1 MNEFQQAINAGGQ
14 GVLLVI
20 VILAIV
26 WLLRTT
32 VRAVNEYDR
41 LVIFFI
47 GRFRAVRGPGLT
59 FVVPFVESAVK
70 VDMRESIIDIPQQ
83 TAITKDNASIGI
95 DFLVYYRIT
104 NPELSV
110 TKVEDVV
117 EATGKIATTTL
128 RAVIGDIVLDDV
140 LSRRDQINDVLRVK
154 LDETTERWGMKI
166 TTVEIR
172 EIEPP
177 RAIQEAMNRQMSA
190 ERDRRAEVTLAEG
203 EKQAAIAR
211 AEGSKQS
218 AILEAEG
225 QKQSQILGAEG
236 ERQAQMLRAEGYAMA
251 LKAIYEQASRHRQQ
265 NHGVAIYG
273 HAGKS
278 GQQPVDQVRTADG
291 IDQHGAKFCE
301 HHGRWRG
308 TIQQQQWRRS
318 SRARIAGGDRC
329 RLAVSTLSTKE
340 QGRSSAVAF
349 FFSKLL

>member
-1 MNEFQQAINAGGQ
+1 MNEELTQALGAGASGL
-14 GVLLVI
+14 LLVI
-20 VILAIV
+20 VALAIFM
-26 WLLRTT
+26 LLRSSI
-32 VRAVNEYDR
+32 RAVKEYDR

-47 GRFRAVRGPGLT
+47 GRFSTVRGPGLT
-59 FVVPFVESAVK
+59 FVIPFVESATK
-70 VDMRESIIDIPQQ
+70 VDMRETIIDIPSQ

-225 QKQSQILGAEG
+225 QKQSQILEAEG
-236 ERQAQMLRAEGYAMA
+236 EREAQMLRAEGFAMA
-251 LKAIYEQASRHRQQ
+251 LKAICEQARDVDGKTMALQYMEMLEKVGSSPSTKFVLPMELTSIAQSFVSTM
-265 NHGVAIYG
+265 G
-273 HAGKS
+273 AG
-278 GQQPVDQVRTADG
+278 A
-291 IDQHGAKFCE
+291 GAALAN
-301 HHGRWRG
+301 GG
-308 TIQQQQWRRS
+308 N
-318 SRARIAGGDRC
+318 SRATETVAE
-329 RLAVSTLSTKE
+329 AVE
-340 QGRSSAVAF
+340 
-349 FFSKLL
+349 

>member
-1 MNEFQQAINAGGQ
+1 MNGELTQALGAGASGL
-14 GVLLVI
+14 LLVI
-20 VILAIV
+20 VVLAIFM
-26 WLLRTT
+26 LLRSSI
-32 VRAVNEYDR
+32 RAVKEYDR

-47 GRFRAVRGPGLT
+47 GRFSTVRGPGLT
-59 FVVPFVESAVK
+59 FVIPFVESATK
-70 VDMRESIIDIPQQ
+70 VDMRETIIDIPSQ

-225 QKQSQILGAEG
+225 QKQSQILEAEG
-236 ERQAQMLRAEGYAMA
+236 ERQAQSLRAEGFAMA
-251 LKAIYEQASRHRQQ
+251 LKVIYEQARDVDGKTMALQYMEMLEKVGSSPSTKFVLPMELTSIAQ
-265 NHGVAIYG
+265 N
-273 HAGKS
+273 
-278 GQQPVDQVRTADG
+278 
-291 IDQHGAKFCE
+291 F
-301 HHGRWRG
+301 
-308 TIQQQQWRRS
+308 
-318 SRARIAGGDRC
+318 
-329 RLAVSTLSTKE
+329 VSTM
-340 QGRSSAVAF
+340 GASAGAALANGGNGVDVHDVEAV
-349 FFSKLL
+349 KQAAE

>member
-1 MNEFQQAINAGGQ
+1 MNGELIQVLGTGMQ
-14 GVLLVI
+14 GILLVI
-20 VILAIV
+20 VVLAIFM
-26 WLLRTT
+26 LLRSSI
-32 VRAVNEYDR
+32 RAVKEYDR

-47 GRFRAVRGPGLT
+47 GRFSSVRGPGLT
-59 FVVPFVESAVK
+59 YVIPFVESATK
-70 VDMRESIIDIPQQ
+70 VDMRETIIDIPSQ

-104 NPELSV
+104 DPELSV
-110 TKVEDVV
+110 TRVEDVV

-203 EKQAAIAR
+203 ERQAAIAR

-225 QKQSQILGAEG
+225 QKQSQILEAEG
-236 ERQAQMLRAEGYAMA
+236 ERQAQMLRAEGFATA
-251 LKAIYEQASRHRQQ
+251 LKAIYEQARDVDGKTMALQYMEMLEKVGSSPSTKFVLPMELTSIAQ
-265 NHGVAIYG
+265 N
-273 HAGKS
+273 
-278 GQQPVDQVRTADG
+278 
-291 IDQHGAKFCE
+291 F
-301 HHGRWRG
+301 
-308 TIQQQQWRRS
+308 
-318 SRARIAGGDRC
+318 
-329 RLAVSTLSTKE
+329 VSTM
-340 QGRSSAVAF
+340 GASAGAALANGGNGVDSREAEVVTEAAE
-349 FFSKLL
+349 

>member
-1 MNEFQQAINAGGQ
+1 MNEFEQAIGAGAQ
-14 GVLLVI
+14 GLLLVVVALGI
-20 VILAIV
+20 I
-26 WLLRTT
+26 WLLRTSI
-32 VRAVNEYDR
+32 RAVKEYDR

-47 GRFRAVRGPGLT
+47 GRFRTVRGPGLT
-59 FVVPFVESAVK
+59 FVLPFVESAIR
-70 VDMRESIIDIPQQ
+70 VDMRETIIDIPSQ

-104 NPELSV
+104 DPELSV

-177 RAIQEAMNRQMSA
+177 RAILEAMNRQMSA

-203 EKQAAIAR
+203 EREAAIAR

-225 QKQSQILGAEG
+225 QKQSQIL
-236 ERQAQMLRAEGYAMA
+236 RAEGDREAQELRAQGYANALQAIYQEARGIDNNTMA
-251 LKAIYEQASRHRQQ
+251 LQYMDMLQKVGSSPSTKFVLPMELTGIAQNIAGAVNRNGASHTHGSNGKRQEQPMPL
-265 NHGVAIYG
+265 GEVAI
-273 HAGKS
+273 
-278 GQQPVDQVRTADG
+278 
-291 IDQHGAKFCE
+291 E
-301 HHGRWRG
+301 
-308 TIQQQQWRRS
+308 
-318 SRARIAGGDRC
+318 
-329 RLAVSTLSTKE
+329 
-340 QGRSSAVAF
+340 
-349 FFSKLL
+349 

>member
-1 MNEFQQAINAGGQ
+1 MNIDSLAQAMATGGQ
-14 GVLLVI
+14 AVLLVVVLLI
-20 VILAIV
+20 VFGILRGAI
-26 WLLRTT
+26 
-32 VRAVNEYDR
+32 RAVKEYER

-47 GRFRAVRGPGLT
+47 GRFSGVRGPGLT
-59 FVVPFVESAVK
+59 YVLPFVEQAVK
-70 VDMRESIIDIPQQ
+70 IDMRETIIDIPSQ

-110 TKVEDVV
+110 TKVENVV

-177 RAIQEAMNRQMSA
+177 RAIQDAMNRQMSA
-190 ERDRRAEVTLAEG
+190 ERDRRAEVTRAEG
-203 EKQAAIAR
+203 EREAAIAR

-225 QKQSQILGAEG
+225 QQKSQVLRAEA
-236 ERQAQMLRAEGYAMA
+236 EKQAQLLRAEGYAAA
-251 LKAIYEQASRHRQQ
+251 LRAIYEQARD
-265 NHGVAIYG
+265 
-273 HAGKS
+273 
-278 GQQPVDQVRTADG
+278 VDNKTMALQYLEMLEKVG
-291 IDQHGAKFCE
+291 
-301 HHGRWRG
+301 
-308 TIQQQQWRRS
+308 S
-318 SRARIAGGDRC
+318 SP
-329 RLAVSTLSTKE
+329 STKFVLPME
-340 QGRSSAVAF
+340 LTGMVQNLAGAIGLAAGASLAEGESANGSSAAVVEDAQEVVQA
-349 FFSKLL
+349 

>member
-1 MNEFQQAINAGGQ
+1 MNGDITQIFGTGLQ
-14 GVLLVI
+14 GILLVI
-20 VILAIV
+20 VILALFM
-26 WLLRTT
+26 LLRSSI
-32 VRAVNEYDR
+32 RAVKEYDR

-47 GRFRAVRGPGLT
+47 GRFKTVRGPGLIY
-59 FVVPFVESAVK
+59 VIPFLESATK
-70 VDMRESIIDIPQQ
+70 VDMRETIIDIPSQ

-104 NPELSV
+104 DPELSV

-177 RAIQEAMNRQMSA
+177 RAIQDAMNRQMSA

-203 EKQAAIAR
+203 EREAAIAR

-225 QKQSQILGAEG
+225 QKQSQILKAEG
-236 ERQAQMLRAEGYAMA
+236 EREAQLLTAEGYAKALTAIHEHARDVDGKTMA
-251 LKAIYEQASRHRQQ
+251 LQYMEMLEKVGSSPSTKFVLPMELTSIAQ
-265 NHGVAIYG
+265 NFVSTMGAGAGAALTNGV
-273 HAGKS
+273 
-278 GQQPVDQVRTADG
+278 DG
-291 IDQHGAKFCE
+291 IDVREGEA
-301 HHGRWRG
+301 
-308 TIQQQQWRRS
+308 
-318 SRARIAGGDRC
+318 
-329 RLAVSTLSTKE
+329 LAE
-340 QGRSSAVAF
+340 
-349 FFSKLL
+349 

>member
-1 MNEFQQAINAGGQ
+1 MGNELAQVLSTGGQ
-14 GVLLVI
+14 GVIIVI

-26 WLLRTT
+26 SLLRNSI
-32 VRAVNEYDR
+32 RAVKEYDR

-47 GRFRAVRGPGLT
+47 GRFSGVRGPGLT
-59 FVVPFVESAVK
+59 YVLPFVERAHK
-70 VDMRESIIDIPQQ
+70 VDMRETIIDIPSQ

-104 NPELSV
+104 DPELSV

-177 RAIQEAMNRQMSA
+177 RAIQESMNRQMSA
-190 ERDRRAEVTLAEG
+190 ERERRAEVTLAEG
-203 EKQAAIAR
+203 EREAAIAR

-225 QKQSQILGAEG
+225 QKQSQILKAEG
-236 ERQAQMLRAEGYAMA
+236 EREAQLLTAEGYARA
-251 LKAIYEQASRHRQQ
+251 LKAIHEQARDIDSKTMALQYMDMLEKVGSSPSTKFVLPMELTSIAQ
-265 NHGVAIYG
+265 N
-273 HAGKS
+273 
-278 GQQPVDQVRTADG
+278 
-291 IDQHGAKFCE
+291 F
-301 HHGRWRG
+301 
-308 TIQQQQWRRS
+308 
-318 SRARIAGGDRC
+318 
-329 RLAVSTLSTKE
+329 VSTMGAGAALSAADNGSNGAAQPE
-340 QGRSSAVAF
+340 LEAIAEPVE
-349 FFSKLL
+349 

>member
-1 MNEFQQAINAGGQ
+1 MNEFGQALGTGIQ
-14 GVLLVI
+14 GVLLVVVVLGI
-20 VILAIV
+20 I
-26 WLLRTT
+26 WLLRTSI
-32 VRAVNEYDR
+32 RAVKEYDR

-47 GRFRAVRGPGLT
+47 GRFRTVRGPGLT
-59 FVVPFVESAVK
+59 FVLPFVESVIR
-70 VDMRESIIDIPQQ
+70 VDMRETIIDIPSQ

-104 NPELSV
+104 DPELSV

-177 RAIQEAMNRQMSA
+177 RAILEAMNRQMSA

-203 EKQAAIAR
+203 EREAAIAR

-225 QKQSQILGAEG
+225 QKASQILRAEG
-236 ERQAQMLRAEGYAMA
+236 EREAQELRAQGYANALQAIYQEARGIDNNTMA
-251 LKAIYEQASRHRQQ
+251 LQYMDMLEKVGSSPSTKFVLPMELTGIAQNIAGAVTGNGASQAHSSNGKREEQPMPL
-265 NHGVAIYG
+265 GEVAI
-273 HAGKS
+273 
-278 GQQPVDQVRTADG
+278 
-291 IDQHGAKFCE
+291 E
-301 HHGRWRG
+301 
-308 TIQQQQWRRS
+308 
-318 SRARIAGGDRC
+318 
-329 RLAVSTLSTKE
+329 
-340 QGRSSAVAF
+340 
-349 FFSKLL
+349 

>member
-1 MNEFQQAINAGGQ
+1 MNEFGQAIGTGIQ
-14 GVLLVI
+14 GVLLVVVVLGI
-20 VILAIV
+20 I
-26 WLLRTT
+26 WLLRTSI
-32 VRAVNEYDR
+32 RAVKEYDR

-47 GRFRAVRGPGLT
+47 GRFRTVRGPGLT
-59 FVVPFVESAVK
+59 FVLPFVESAIR
-70 VDMRESIIDIPQQ
+70 VDMRETIIDIPSQ

-104 NPELSV
+104 DPELSV

-177 RAIQEAMNRQMSA
+177 RAILEAMNRQMSA

-203 EKQAAIAR
+203 EREAAIAR

-225 QKQSQILGAEG
+225 QKQSQILRAEG
-236 ERQAQMLRAEGYAMA
+236 EREAQELRAQGYANALQAIYQEARGIDNNTMA
-251 LKAIYEQASRHRQQ
+251 LQYMDMLQKVGSSPSTKFVLPMELTGIAQNISGAITGNGASQA
-265 NHGVAIYG
+265 HGSNGSHHEKPMPLGEVAI
-273 HAGKS
+273 
-278 GQQPVDQVRTADG
+278 
-291 IDQHGAKFCE
+291 E
-301 HHGRWRG
+301 
-308 TIQQQQWRRS
+308 
-318 SRARIAGGDRC
+318 
-329 RLAVSTLSTKE
+329 
-340 QGRSSAVAF
+340 
-349 FFSKLL
+349 

>member
-1 MNEFQQAINAGGQ
+1 MNTDNLAQAMATGGQ
-14 GVLLVI
+14 AVVLVVVLLI
-20 VILAIV
+20 VFGILRGAI
-26 WLLRTT
+26 
-32 VRAVNEYDR
+32 RAVKEYER

-47 GRFRAVRGPGLT
+47 GRFSAVRGPGLT
-59 FVVPFVESAVK
+59 YVLPFVERAVK
-70 VDMRESIIDIPQQ
+70 IDMRETIIDIPSQ

-110 TKVEDVV
+110 TKVENVV

-177 RAIQEAMNRQMSA
+177 RAIQDAMNRQMSA
-190 ERDRRAEVTLAEG
+190 ERDRRAEVTRAEG
-203 EKQAAIAR
+203 EREAAIAR

-225 QKQSQILGAEG
+225 QQRSQVLRAEG
-236 ERQAQMLRAEGYAMA
+236 EKQAQLLRAEGYAAA
-251 LKAIYEQASRHRQQ
+251 LHAIYEQARD
-265 NHGVAIYG
+265 
-273 HAGKS
+273 
-278 GQQPVDQVRTADG
+278 VDSKTMALQYLETLEKVG
-291 IDQHGAKFCE
+291 
-301 HHGRWRG
+301 
-308 TIQQQQWRRS
+308 S
-318 SRARIAGGDRC
+318 SP
-329 RLAVSTLSTKE
+329 STKFVLPME
-340 QGRSSAVAF
+340 LTGMVQNLAGAMSMAGASLVDGESANGSGATVVKEAPEVVEA
-349 FFSKLL
+349 

>member
-1 MNEFQQAINAGGQ
+1 MNGELTQALGAGASGL
-14 GVLLVI
+14 LLVI
-20 VILAIV
+20 VVLAV
-26 WLLRTT
+26 FMLLRSSI
-32 VRAVNEYDR
+32 RAVKEYDR

-47 GRFRAVRGPGLT
+47 GRFSTVRGPGLT
-59 FVVPFVESAVK
+59 FVIPFVESAVK
-70 VDMRESIIDIPQQ
+70 VDMREKIIDIPSQ

-104 NPELSV
+104 DPETSV
-110 TKVEDVV
+110 TKVGDVV
-117 EATGKIATTTL
+117 DATGKIATTTL

-177 RAIQEAMNRQMSA
+177 RAIQDAMNRQMSA

-225 QKQSQILGAEG
+225 QKQSQILKAEG
-236 ERQAQMLRAEGYAMA
+236 EREAQLLTAEGFAKALTAIHEHARDVDGKTMA
-251 LKAIYEQASRHRQQ
+251 LQYMEMLEKV
-265 NHGVAIYG
+265 G
-273 HAGKS
+273 
-278 GQQPVDQVRTADG
+278 
-291 IDQHGAKFCE
+291 
-301 HHGRWRG
+301 
-308 TIQQQQWRRS
+308 S
-318 SRARIAGGDRC
+318 SPSTKLLLPMELTSIAQSF
-329 RLAVSTLSTKE
+329 VSTMGAGAGAALAASGNGVDAPEPET
-340 QGRSSAVAF
+340 VAE
-349 FFSKLL
+349 